1 MRLWASEILRLQD
14 RHDKDE
20 EEMERPGCDTPVG
33 DSRLVL
39 MVKKTI

>member
-1 MRLWASEILRLQD
+1 MRLRDCEIVRLRD
-14 RHDKDE
+14 RHDKEE

-33 DSRLVL
+33 DSKLVL

>member
-1 MRLWASEILRLQD
+1 MRLWAREIVRLRD

-20 EEMERPGCDTPVG
+20 GERERPGCDTPVG
-33 DSRLVL
+33 DSRVVL